1 MVIGI
6 HNVLKEKELLYMS
19 RALSLLNN
27 VVHLLDSELWI

>member
-6 HNVLKEKELLYMS
+6 HNVLKEKELMLYMS

-27 VVHLLDSELWI
+27 VVAFSSELWI

>member
-6 HNVLKEKELLYMS
+6 NNVLKEKELMLYMS

-27 VVHLLDSELWI
+27 VVAFAR